1 MQIYRKF
8 HHLSILVDGPA
19 FLATTQGDAA
29 IPAAGLFSCCL
40 GSLESFFGIS
50 EIVGDH
56 GGKATE

>member
-8 HHLSILVDGPA
+8 HHLSILVDGPS
-19 FLATTQGDAA
+19 FLATSQGYTT
-29 IPAAGLFSCCL
+29 IPVARFLSCCF
-40 GSLESFFGIS
+40 GPFEGFFGIL